1 MRRIAD
7 ANLMKKRVRKFEGH
21 FICRPFFSD
30 ELFADLEE
38 NTSKSLAR
46 IRTKRRY
53 QKNDTV
59 VSAGDVPDFIFILN
73 SGQARLSVTNGIN
86 SVTNLRLVK
95 KDEILG
101 LNEVLA
107 NSFCEMNVET
117 VTICEFDCVRRRDFL
132 DLLSREPEICY
143 RLLNLLGLRTQQIYE
158 TFSSVSF

>member
-1 MRRIAD
+1 M
-7 ANLMKKRVRKFEGH
+7 
-21 FICRPFFSD
+21 ICRPFFSD
-30 ELFADLEE
+30 ELFANLEE
-38 NTSKSLAR
+38 KTTKSLAR
-46 IRTKRRY
+46 IRTKRRF

-59 VSAGDVPDFIFILN
+59 VSAGDMPEFIFILN
-73 SGQARLSVTNGIN
+73 SGQARLSITNGIN

-117 VTICEFDCVRRRDFL
+117 VTPCEFDCVRRRDFL
-132 DLLSREPEICY
+132 NLLFREPEICY

-158 TFSSVSF
+158 SFSSASF